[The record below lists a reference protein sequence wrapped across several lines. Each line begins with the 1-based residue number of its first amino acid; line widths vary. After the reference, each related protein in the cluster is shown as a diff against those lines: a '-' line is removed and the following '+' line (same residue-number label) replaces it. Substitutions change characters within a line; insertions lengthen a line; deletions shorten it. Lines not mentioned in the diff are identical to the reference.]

1 VLTLLGGIFLCKNLL
16 SFKLNH
22 HDKVGENSADH
33 GGEKLDRER
42 EKRASPSD
50 ERALAVQCDGVE
62 CQSETRRRTQL
73 RSFVDD
79 ITYFQPL
86 GIRNVFNLA
95 SIDPKRELVKGV

>member
-1 VLTLLGGIFLCKNLL
+1 ML
-16 SFKLNH
+16 SLKLNH
-22 HDKVGENSADH
+22 HNKVGENSAH
-33 GGEKLDRER
+33 YRGEKLDRER

-73 RSFVDD
+73 WSLVDD

-86 GIRNVFNLA
+86 RIRNVFNLTRYRA
-95 SIDPKRELVKGV
+95 EKKARV